1 MKKWFLL
8 SFFSSIIIVN
18 ANAKD
23 KNNIVFDYSD
33 MSLSSIG
40 IYNPKLEGE
49 KTGLNAELIA
59 RKNGIDNLE
68 KYFESSCD
76 GLDKSSLDVK
86 NDWENSFHSQGT
98 EIYSNG
104 VLAVTLQAP
113 IKQIFKTSV
122 KLRKG
127 IKTDEGEKISFQI
140 PEQVPLTA
148 IRCGTLELNLGDN
161 KKIHVIPIDSVKL
174 DSANKKTTIHLIF
187 NPKTSDLE
195 LDPDFKDKNN
205 DILDNSTLADS
216 EDLSSEVLPISV
228 VINTNN
234 AVE

>member
-68 KYFESSCD
+68 KYFESCSRFIIPTKA
-76 GLDKSSLDVK
+76 GLR
-86 NDWENSFHSQGT
+86 
-98 EIYSNG
+98 I
-104 VLAVTLQAP
+104 A
-113 IKQIFKTSV
+113 
-122 KLRKG
+122 
-127 IKTDEGEKISFQI
+127 
-140 PEQVPLTA
+140 
-148 IRCGTLELNLGDN
+148 LNLSRESYN
-161 KKIHVIPIDSVKL
+161 EYKKKE
-174 DSANKKTTIHLIF
+174 K
-187 NPKTSDLE
+187 PKTN
-195 LDPDFKDKNN
+195 KQR
-205 DILDNSTLADS
+205 
-216 EDLSSEVLPISV
+216 
-228 VINTNN
+228 
-234 AVE
+234 